1 LEVIVRKNNV
11 TKALRILKK
20 KLEQDGIMYEL
31 RQRQFYEKPS
41 DKKKR
46 EHKQNLRRCKKR
58 DKERNNE
65 EDRKG

>member
-20 KLEQDGIMYEL
+20 KLEQDGIMHEL

-41 DKKKR
+41 TKKQR

-58 DKERNNE
+58 DKERQRE
-65 EDRKG
+65 EE